1 MFEKNEIIVWDAGE
15 IIYRA
20 GDKSDE
26 AYLIVEG
33 SAELFT
39 DDGLRLNQIGVNEI
53 LGETSILLGTNRTV
67 TAAASSVGA
76 KAKRIPRQYFADL
89 SNRDKVAAALMR
101 KTQYRLIDSNRQSN
115 ALGLELDTISRL
127 LGQLSDLLDSR
138 DPVVIELHQRLAEIK
153 KTLTIDRHL
162 AAYPT
167 TGTHQQSESETADE
181 FG

>member
-20 GDKSDE
+20 GDRPDE
-26 AYLIVEG
+26 AYLIIEG

-39 DDGLRLNQIGVNEI
+39 DDGLRLNQIGINEI
-53 LGETSILLGTNRTV
+53 LGETSILLGTTRTV
-67 TAAASSVGA
+67 TAAASSIGA
-76 KAKRIPRQYFADL
+76 KAKRIPKQYFTDL

-115 ALGLELDTISRL
+115 ELGIELDTISRL
-127 LGQLSDLLDSR
+127 LEQLSDLLDSR
-138 DPVVIELHQRLAEIK
+138 DPVVIELHQRLAAIK
-153 KTLTIDRHL
+153 NTVTIERHL
-162 AAYPT
+162 AAYPES
-167 TGTHQQSESETADE
+167 GEQHQSVSETAKE